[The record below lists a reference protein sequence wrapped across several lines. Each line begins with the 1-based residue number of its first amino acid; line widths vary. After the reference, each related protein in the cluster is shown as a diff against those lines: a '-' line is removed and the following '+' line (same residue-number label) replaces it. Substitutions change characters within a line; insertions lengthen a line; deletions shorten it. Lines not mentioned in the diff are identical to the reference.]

1 MSWKKILNV
10 GSAIKDI
17 VVDDEKKE
25 ESWEEY
31 IESTSPDED
40 EDVTKALDK
49 LEALYYELSQLDMD
63 GVLDS
68 RVPNKIEEALLLV
81 HRKV

>member
-1 MSWKKILNV
+1 MSWK
-10 GSAIKDI
+10 DI
-17 VVDDEKKE
+17 FKEKE
-25 ESWEEY
+25 EEKEDYEE
-31 IESTSPDED
+31 
-40 EDVTKALDK
+40 VTEVLDK

-68 RVPNKIEEALLLV
+68 RVPNKIKEALLLV